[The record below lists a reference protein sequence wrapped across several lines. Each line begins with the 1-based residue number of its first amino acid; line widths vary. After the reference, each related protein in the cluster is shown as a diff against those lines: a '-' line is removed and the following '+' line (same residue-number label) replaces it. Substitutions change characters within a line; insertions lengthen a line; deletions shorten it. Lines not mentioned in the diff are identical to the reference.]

1 MGLFGKNPGY
11 QPPGMKPGWDKA
23 GVKRDERTLG
33 QKWGDERWGRNYE
46 PKVGYDGA
54 LLAPVVSYA
63 STYQSGGPVG
73 ECTTSSSSSGL
84 DTSSSSSACSSDFSS
99 SSGTSGSAE

>member
-1 MGLFGKNPGY
+1 MGLFGKYRGD
-11 QPPGMKPGWDKA
+11 QPPSPLTRAAKPT
-23 GVKRDERTLG
+23 KRDERTLG